1 MSETASFVDPVF
13 LSHFGLGR
21 VNVIDYF
28 LHPLNPF
35 RTKATTSN
43 EELAMQRLSIGTL
56 MQYGSGAKPGPLS
69 LKDAEEEYAICLSN
83 LTGEQ
88 YELMP
93 YAPPTIL
100 STNPMDMAM
109 MQSPLLTIRHVFRTN
124 VNTIKVLGIYYV
136 MEGVIY
142 KSPSVRALM
151 KSNVTRT
158 LEGLSE
164 ACNALSVC
172 ARYEPSTGFQWKFHD
187 DDDDDDNYDDDDD
200 DDEGDDDDD
209 KEMSLSQNN
218 DHSND
223 KKTFKHN
230 LIRMKSSHAN
240 RTKRRRILD
249 NRRPGE
255 RTDEEEEGI
264 RASEAID
271 RILIRLSNQFLK
283 K

>member
-69 LKDAEEEYAICLSN
+69 LKEAEEEYAACLSK

-88 YELMP
+88 YELMS
-93 YAPPTIL
+93 PPPFVPDP
-100 STNPMDMAM
+100 TNSLNQNQAIPAGMTEEEMAI
-109 MQSPLLTIRHVFRTN
+109 MQSPLFTLRHVFRSN
-124 VNTIKVLGIYYV
+124 RNTIKVLGIYYV

-142 KSPSVRALM
+142 KSPSVRSLM

-158 LEGLSE
+158 LEGLTE
-164 ACNALSVC
+164 ACDALSEC
-172 ARYEPSTGFQWKFHD
+172 ARYEPSTGYQWKFND
-187 DDDDDDNYDDDDD
+187 DDDDDDNDDTDNEDDINGKD
-200 DDEGDDDDD
+200 DSTTTT
-209 KEMSLSQNN
+209 KI
-218 DHSND
+218 
-223 KKTFKHN
+223 K
-230 LIRMKSSHAN
+230 IKSSHAN

-271 RILIRLSNQFLK
+271 RILVRLSKQFLK